1 MACFTA
7 PAAVAIVTTL
17 FRKKIPA
24 KYHINWLNTLLWGG
38 TAGLALEHVAHEEI
52 VPYFP
57 YLTAMK
63 SAADT
68 ATMVSEIL
76 SIGVMMLVVCV
87 VVWAVMVYVA
97 SRLEAGA
104 KTAAVQAA

>member
-17 FRKKIPA
+17 FRKRIPA

-97 SRLEAGA
+97 SRFEAGA

>member
-7 PAAVAIVTTL
+7 PATVAVVTTL
-17 FRKKIPA
+17 FRKEIPE

-38 TAGLALEHVAHEEI
+38 TAGLALEHVAHGEI

-68 ATMVSEIL
+68 AAMVHEIL
-76 SIGVMMLVVCV
+76 TVGVMMLIACV
-87 VVWAVMVYVA
+87 AVWAVMVYAA
-97 SRLEAGA
+97 SMMET
-104 KTAAVQAA
+104 KTKTKARHLA